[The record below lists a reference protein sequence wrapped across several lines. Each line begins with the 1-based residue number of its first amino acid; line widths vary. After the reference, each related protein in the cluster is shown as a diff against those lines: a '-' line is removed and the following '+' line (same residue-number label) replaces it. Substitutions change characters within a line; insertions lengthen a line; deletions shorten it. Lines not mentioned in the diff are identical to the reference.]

1 MLLQP
6 PDSMNPGT
14 HFLATPQAVA
24 VSAASAD
31 VRSHVYTVSGLNR
44 GVRSILESELGQV
57 WVQGE
62 LSNCSRPASGHL
74 YFTLKDDKAQ
84 LRCAMFRRDN
94 SRLSFAP
101 ADGMGVLACG
111 RVSLYEARGNYQL
124 IVDTLKL
131 AGAGELHLAYERLKQ
146 KLDKEGLFA
155 AELKRKFPE
164 YPVCIGVITSA
175 TGAAIRDV
183 LSVLRR
189 RWPLLQ
195 VIVYPVPVQ
204 GDTAAPAIC
213 EMLAVANQRR
223 ECEVLMLARGG
234 GSLEDLWPFNEETV
248 ARAIRASEIPVV
260 SGVGHEVDT
269 TIADLVADKRGATPS
284 AAAELISPNR
294 EHELSLLQDSTAR
307 LLYLFN
313 DALRERRMAVERL
326 AGKLENPMARITS
339 RQQRTDEL
347 LRRMER
353 ALQALLERNG
363 TRVQGWADRFTRLHP
378 EPQLQRVRVQH
389 ERLQQRLQQAM
400 ERLLMRLSTSL
411 QQLERA
417 LQAVSPRAVLQRGY
431 AILEHPLDGSI
442 VTDAARLRGGETLRA
457 RLHKGELELQVARI
471 IDASE

>member
-1 MLLQP
+1 
-6 PDSMNPGT
+6 MNPGT
-14 HFLATPQAVA
+14 HFLSTPQAVDVGA
-24 VSAASAD
+24 PSAD
-31 VRSHVYTVSGLNR
+31 VRSPVYTVSRLNR
-44 GVRSILESELGQV
+44 SVRSILESELGQV

-84 LRCAMFRRDN
+84 LRCAMFRSDN

-124 IVDTLKL
+124 IVDTLKP

-146 KLDKEGLFA
+146 KLDKAGLFA
-155 AELKRKFPE
+155 AALKRKLPE
-164 YPVCIGVITSA
+164 YPACVGVITSA

-204 GDTAAPAIC
+204 GATAAPAIC
-213 EMLAVANQRR
+213 ELLAVANQRQ
-223 ECEVLMLARGG
+223 ECEVLMLVRGG

-248 ARAIRASEIPVV
+248 ARAIRASAIPVV
-260 SGVGHEVDT
+260 SGVGHEIDT

-294 EHELSLLQDSTAR
+294 EHELSLLQDSAAR

-313 DALRERRMAVERL
+313 DALRERHMTVERL
-326 AGKLENPMARITS
+326 AGKLENPMVRITS

-353 ALQALLERNG
+353 ALQTVQERNG
-363 TRVQGWADRFTRLHP
+363 TRLQAWADRLTRLQP
-378 EPQLQRVRVQH
+378 GPQLQRARLQH
-389 ERLQQRLQQAM
+389 AHLQQRLQQVM
-400 ERLLMRLSTSL
+400 ERLLMHLGTSL

-417 LQAVSPRAVLQRGY
+417 LQAVNPRAVLQRGY
-431 AILEHPLDGSI
+431 AILEQPRDGSI
-442 VTDAARLRGGETLRA
+442 VTDVAGLRSGETLRA

-471 IDASE
+471 INAPK